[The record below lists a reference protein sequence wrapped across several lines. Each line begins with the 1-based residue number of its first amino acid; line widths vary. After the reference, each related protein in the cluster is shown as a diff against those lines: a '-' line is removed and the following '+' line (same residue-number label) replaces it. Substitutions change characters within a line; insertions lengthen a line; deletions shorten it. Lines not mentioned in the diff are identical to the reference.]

1 MSGGSGSTTIQDTA
15 QQKALAS
22 IAAQRYNL
30 YQQYYVPLENEYIKN
45 IQAMTDPAAF
55 ESVEGYVTAMQ
66 QPQMQAARV
75 GLDQQ
80 AFQRGIDPQSGQYQA
95 RAEQL
100 SRGQARGMGLG
111 TAEAL
116 SGQVDRYYQG
126 LQNVIAMGQGQAGQ
140 AVAGMAD
147 VAELGQ
153 RRAISEAQ
161 SAFTRGQA
169 QQSIIGTGLGFG
181 AGLYMTGARGQGG
194 GTGNPPT
201 GPMG

>member
-22 IAAQRYNL
+22 IAAQRFNL
-30 YQQYYVPLENEYIKN
+30 YQQYYVPLENQFIGDVYS
-45 IQAMTDPAAF
+45 MMDPSAFDSVSGFVNAA
-55 ESVEGYVTAMQ
+55 T
-66 QPQMQAARV
+66 QPQFQAAARNM
-75 GLDQQ
+75 QSM

-181 AGLYMTGARGQGG
+181 AGLYMTGAGGQGG

>member
-1 MSGGSGSTTIQDTA
+1 MSSGGGSTTIKDTA
-15 QQKALAS
+15 SQKALAS

-30 YQQYYVPLENEYIKN
+30 YQQYYVPLENQYIADVYSMMTPESFKN
-45 IQAMTDPAAF
+45 
-55 ESVEGYVTAMQ
+55 VEGYITAMQ

-111 TAEAL
+111 TAEGL

-126 LQNVIAMGQGQAGQ
+126 MQNIIAMGQGQAGQ
-140 AVAGMAD
+140 AMAGLGD
-147 VAELGQ
+147 VANLAQ
-153 RRAISEAQ
+153 RRAASEAAA
-161 SAFTRGQA
+161 AFQRGQA
-169 QQSIIGTGLGFG
+169 GQSIIGTGLGFG
-181 AGLYMTGARGQGG
+181 AGLYMTGAGQQGG